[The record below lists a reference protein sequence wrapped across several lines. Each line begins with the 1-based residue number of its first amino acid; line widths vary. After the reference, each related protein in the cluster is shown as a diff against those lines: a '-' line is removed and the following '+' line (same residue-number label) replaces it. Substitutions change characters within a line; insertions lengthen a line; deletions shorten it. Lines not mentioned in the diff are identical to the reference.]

1 MPLPADII
9 GLDHVQV
16 AAPKGSERKARHFYG
31 GVLGMEEIPKPP
43 ELKKRGGCWF
53 RCGASQLHVGIQ
65 EDFLP
70 AVKAHPA
77 LAVASVSALAAHLR
91 VKGIAVTGPEE
102 VGGRRRIFVDDPF
115 GNRLEFTEP
124 PPGEAR
130 RFGP

>member
-31 GVLGMEEIPKPP
+31 GVLGMEEVPKPR

-53 RCGASQLHVGIQ
+53 RCGATQLHVGIA
-65 EDFLP
+65 EDFQP

-77 LAVASVSALAAHLR
+77 FAVASVSALAARLR
-91 VKGIAVTGPEE
+91 VKGVDATDPEE
-102 VGGRRRIFVDDPF
+102 IAGRRRLFVNDPF

-124 PPGEAR
+124 PPREAR
-130 RFGP
+130 QFGT